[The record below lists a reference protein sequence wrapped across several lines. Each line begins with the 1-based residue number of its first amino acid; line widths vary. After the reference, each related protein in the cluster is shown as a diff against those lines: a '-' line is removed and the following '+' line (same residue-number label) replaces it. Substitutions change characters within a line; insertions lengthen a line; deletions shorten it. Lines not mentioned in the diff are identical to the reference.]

1 LITSLSNPHV
11 KEIKHLKD
19 RKYRSE
25 SSLCYIEGLR
35 IVYEAL
41 LQGIDFK
48 EILISPELSRSDII
62 IEIQAKAKANGI
74 PITELSKDVFE
85 SISTKDGPQG
95 LAAVVKQKWFSLDVI
110 SKAPGFWVALYE
122 VADPGNLGTIL
133 RTCDGVGASGVIL
146 IGNCTDPYDPT
157 SVRASMGAVFS
168 QKIIRSTIDEF
179 HDCVKSNSRI
189 VIGTSDHAQID
200 YRKVNYV
207 SNTILLMG
215 SERQGIPV
223 DLEKICH
230 EIVLIPMRGSCDSL
244 NLAVATS
251 ILLYEIYR
259 NTNEKEKA

>member
-1 LITSLSNPHV
+1 MSNQHV
-11 KEIKHLKD
+11 KDIKHLKE

-25 SSLCYIEGLR
+25 TSLCYIEGIR
-35 IVYEAL
+35 IVYEAI
-41 LQGIDFK
+41 LQGIGFN

-74 PITELSKDVFE
+74 PITELSKEVFE

-95 LAAVVKQKWFSLDVI
+95 LAAVVKQKWFSLEEI
-110 SKAPGFWVALYE
+110 SKLSRSWVALYE
-122 VADPGNLGTIL
+122 AADPGNLGTIL

-157 SVRASMGAVFS
+157 AVRASMGAVFS
-168 QKIIRSTIDEF
+168 QKIIKSTVEEF
-179 HDCVKSNSRI
+179 SKWVTENSRA

-200 YRKVNYV
+200 YRKVNYA
-207 SNTILLMG
+207 SDTILLMG

-223 DLEKICH
+223 DLENICND
-230 EIVLIPMRGSCDSL
+230 IVSIPMRGSCDSL

-251 ILLYEIYR
+251 ILLYEVYR
-259 NTNEKEKA
+259 NNKEKDKE

>member
-1 LITSLSNPHV
+1 MSNQHV
-11 KEIKHLKD
+11 KEIKHLKE

-25 SSLCYIEGLR
+25 TSLCYIEGIR
-35 IVYEAL
+35 IVYEAI
-41 LQGIDFK
+41 LQGIGFN

-74 PITELSKDVFE
+74 PITELSKEVFE

-95 LAAVVKQKWFSLDVI
+95 LAAVVKQKWFSLEEI
-110 SKAPGFWVALYE
+110 SKLSRSWVALYE
-122 VADPGNLGTIL
+122 AADPGNLGTIL

-157 SVRASMGAVFS
+157 AVRASMGAVFS
-168 QKIIRSTIDEF
+168 QKIIKSTIEEF
-179 HDCVKSNSRI
+179 SKWVTENSRI

-207 SNTILLMG
+207 SDTILLMG

-223 DLEKICH
+223 DLEKICDD
-230 EIVLIPMRGSCDSL
+230 IVSIPMRGSCDSL

-251 ILLYEIYR
+251 ILLYEVYR
-259 NTNEKEKA
+259 NIKEKDKE

>member
-1 LITSLSNPHV
+1 MSNQHI

-25 SSLCYIEGLR
+25 KSLCYIEGIR
-35 IVYEAL
+35 IVYEAI
-41 LQGIDFK
+41 LQGIDFS
-48 EILISPELSRSDII
+48 EILVSPELSKSDII
-62 IEIQAKAKANGI
+62 KEIQAKAESNGI
-74 PITELSKDVFE
+74 PITELSKKVFA

-95 LAAVVKQKWFSLDVI
+95 LAAVIKQKWFSLDEVSI
-110 SKAPGFWVALYE
+110 LPGSLVALYE

-157 SVRASMGAVFS
+157 AVRASMGAVFS
-168 QKIIRSTIDEF
+168 QKTIKSTVEEF
-179 HDCVKSNSRI
+179 RKWVIENSRV

-200 YRKVNYV
+200 YRKGNYV

-223 DLEKICH
+223 DLEKICDD
-230 EIVLIPMRGSCDSL
+230 IVSIPMRGSCDSL

-259 NTNEKEKA
+259 NIKEKEKE

>member
-1 LITSLSNPHV
+1 MSNQHI

-25 SSLCYIEGLR
+25 ASLCYIEGIR
-35 IVYEAL
+35 IVYEAI
-41 LQGIDFK
+41 LQGADFK
-48 EILISPELSRSDII
+48 EMLISPELFKSEII
-62 IEIQAKAKANGI
+62 EEIQAKAIANGI
-74 PITELSKDVFE
+74 TITELSKEVFE

-95 LAAVVKQKWFSLDVI
+95 LAAVVKQKCFSLDEVSI
-110 SKAPGFWVALYE
+110 LTGSLVALHE

-133 RTCDGVGASGVIL
+133 RTCDGVGASGIIL

-157 SVRASMGAVFS
+157 AIRASMGAVFS
-168 QKIIRSTIDEF
+168 QKIIRSTSDEF
-179 HDCVKSNSRI
+179 RTWVTKNSRA

-207 SNTILLMG
+207 SDTILLMG

-230 EIVLIPMRGSCDSL
+230 DTVSIPMRGSCDSL

-251 ILLYEIYR
+251 ILLYEVYR
-259 NTNEKEKA
+259 NTTERDKE